1 MQRLTRFSQWVF
13 IGILAYVP
21 LHIFLSTWIGTS
33 FGVLPLMKVAKDI
46 VVVIG
51 ALTALAAYASIH
63 KGAAVRKLLSD
74 RLILLILA
82 YTALTLL
89 LALTKPT
96 DSDAEVL
103 GVVFN
108 LRFFVFFVY
117 GILLTGLVDVRRLR
131 RQALVA
137 VFASGL
143 ITLVFGVFQYLA
155 LPNNALTHVG
165 YSRANGVLPA
175 FFIDDK
181 PDLERI
187 MSTQR
192 DPNSF
197 GSYVL
202 ILLALALI
210 LWVVKPRLRRFAG
223 GTMGLSVLCLWF
235 TFSRSAWIGACITIA
250 VALVL
255 THSERLKRVM
265 SYRNVWL
272 AFGVALLAIA
282 AVGYV
287 ARDTYIVQNVIFH
300 ADQST
305 TLEDP
310 NQLRVRFYRESV
322 ENIAAHPL
330 GTGPGTSGL
339 ASIRNNVQGTRLN
352 ENYYL
357 QIATEVGIIGLML
370 FVAILVLVAMQL
382 YSVHM
387 QGDWLAAAL
396 LASFAGLAFTNLL
409 VHIWATEAVAYT
421 WWGLAGLLISP
432 ALMPRRHKVSKAT

>member
-1 MQRLTRFSQWVF
+1 
-13 IGILAYVP
+13 
-21 LHIFLSTWIGTS
+21 
-33 FGVLPLMKVAKDI
+33 MKVAKDI

-51 ALTALAAYASIH
+51 VVAALIAYIGTRKPSAL
-63 KGAAVRKLLSD
+63 RKLLSD
-74 RLILLILA
+74 RLLQLIVVYA
-82 YTALTLL
+82 SLTML
-89 LALTKPT
+89 LALIKPT

-108 LRFFVFFVY
+108 LRFFIFFVY

-131 RQALVA
+131 HQALMA
-137 VFASGL
+137 VLASGL

-202 ILLALALI
+202 ILLAIALV
-210 LWVVKPRLRRFAG
+210 LWVTKPKLRCFAG
-223 GTMGLSVLCLWF
+223 GVMGLSLLCLWF
-235 TFSRSAWIGACITIA
+235 TFSRSAWIGAAITIA
-250 VALVL
+250 VAAVL
-255 THSERLKRVM
+255 THTERLRKAL
-265 SYRNVWL
+265 SYRRIL
-272 AFGVALLAIA
+272 LVASAVLLIVA
-282 AVGYV
+282 AVGYM
-287 ARDTYIVQNVIFH
+287 ARDSYIVQNVVFH

-322 ENIAAHPL
+322 ENISAHPL

-357 QIATEVGIIGLML
+357 QIATEVGVVGLAL
-370 FVAILVLVAMQL
+370 FLAILALAARRL
-382 YSVHM
+382 YAAHL
-387 QGDWLAAAL
+387 QGDWLATAL

-421 WWGLAGLLISP
+421 WWGFAAITVRPGILGGQTK
-432 ALMPRRHKVSKAT
+432 RKVRKT